1 MGTVVVA
8 AIVLVATTVLVL
20 ATNGRVGIDASVHH
34 WVVHHSSPALRD
46 ASQVGKQPGTR
57 WVYYACALAAALCG
71 LWARRSV
78 RAVVIAV
85 AAVAIET
92 VLLLAM
98 KVAIGRGAPSSGTLA
113 LRVGGESFPSGH
125 AANSLLALGLLGWWL
140 AVGLGGTRASRR
152 LAVALP
158 LVVSGVT
165 GVSMLLLDYHWLTDN
180 VAGWAAGTLALC
192 GAIWWDCRVPRPE
205 WAQRRRARGAR
216 ATGSQP
222 AAGRGRL
229 SPSPTSRDQGG
240 PRARMVPSADGT
252 KRRFPA
258 IAGRVQTVLVET
270 VPVSRTAT
278 PVRMSY
284 PNTLLPPLGAST
296 RSPTTAGSLPIPPV
310 ATQRRCPV
318 CVSSARNTSDE
329 LSKPWKMIRPLEIA
343 GVPRPPSDVRH
354 LSAPVAGS

>member
-20 ATNGRVGIDASVHH
+20 ATHGRVGIDASVHH
-34 WVVHHSSPALRD
+34 WIVHHSSPALRD

-57 WVYYACALAAALCG
+57 WVYYGCALAAALCG

-125 AANSLLALGLLGWWL
+125 AANPLLALGLLGWWL

-192 GAIWWDCRVPRPE
+192 GAIWWDCRTPRPE
-205 WAQRRRARGAR
+205 WAQVDELVG
-216 ATGSQP
+216 
-222 AAGRGRL
+222 L
-229 SPSPTSRDQGG
+229 V
-240 PRARMVPSADGT
+240 PRARSP
-252 KRRFPA
+252 
-258 IAGRVQTVLVET
+258 L
-270 VPVSRTAT
+270 PV
-278 PVRMSY
+278 
-284 PNTLLPPLGAST
+284 G
-296 RSPTTAGSLPIPPV
+296 
-310 ATQRRCPV
+310 
-318 CVSSARNTSDE
+318 D
-329 LSKPWKMIRPLEIA
+329 
-343 GVPRPPSDVRH
+343 D
-354 LSAPVAGS
+354 

>member
-125 AANSLLALGLLGWWL
+125 AANPLLALGLLGWWL
-140 AVGLGGTRASRR
+140 AVGLGGTTASRR

-205 WAQRRRARGAR
+205 WAQRRRARGPR

-222 AAGRGRL
+222 VAGRGRL
-229 SPSPTSRDQGG
+229 SAVPDRRGSGWAERPDGAVGRRDEEAVPGDGG
-240 PRARMVPSADGT
+240 PGVHGVGRERSRCPGPRRPCGCRTPTRCCRRWRRGPGRPRPQDRCRSRPSRPSAAAPSACRAPAT
-252 KRRFPA
+252 RRTSSRSR
-258 IAGRVQTVLVET
+258 GR
-270 VPVSRTAT
+270 
-278 PVRMSY
+278 
-284 PNTLLPPLGAST
+284 
-296 RSPTTAGSLPIPPV
+296 
-310 ATQRRCPV
+310 
-318 CVSSARNTSDE
+318 
-329 LSKPWKMIRPLEIA
+329 
-343 GVPRPPSDVRH
+343 
-354 LSAPVAGS
+354 